1 MRQKMPGFIV
11 PTHHSLTTS
20 AYLRGRDY
28 EGLHMAKDKAKDA
41 SAEDAEK
48 LEGDAAAEDTP
59 KKGLINKL
67 FGTKKMMMITGGGL
81 LAVLLGIGGG
91 LYFFVFSGHGADK
104 TAEKVAGN
112 APQIPLVP
120 PQVAF
125 MDIPDIVVNIQ
136 TADGSAAYLKLSVS
150 LELQA
155 ASEKPGLTVLMPR
168 VVDQFQSYLR
178 ELRVDDLRGSAGVMR
193 IKEELMRRVNV
204 AAAPYGVRDVLL
216 KEMIVQ

>member
-1 MRQKMPGFIV
+1 
-11 PTHHSLTTS
+11 
-20 AYLRGRDY
+20 
-28 EGLHMAKDKAKDA
+28 MAKDKAKDA
-41 SAEDAEK
+41 PEDDAEK
-48 LEGDAAAEDTP
+48 PEGEAAGEDAP

-81 LAVLLGIGGG
+81 LVVLLGVGGG
-91 LYFFVFSGHGADK
+91 AYFLLGGHSADK
-104 TAEKVAGN
+104 AGTKVASAN
-112 APQIPLVP
+112 APDVPLVP
-120 PQVAF
+120 PQVTF
-125 MDIPDIVVNIQ
+125 MDMPDIVVNIQ
-136 TADGSAAYLKLSVS
+136 TADGSTAYLKLSAE

-155 ASEKPGLTVLMPR
+155 ASEKAGMNVLMPR

-193 IKEELMRRVNV
+193 IKEELLRRVNA